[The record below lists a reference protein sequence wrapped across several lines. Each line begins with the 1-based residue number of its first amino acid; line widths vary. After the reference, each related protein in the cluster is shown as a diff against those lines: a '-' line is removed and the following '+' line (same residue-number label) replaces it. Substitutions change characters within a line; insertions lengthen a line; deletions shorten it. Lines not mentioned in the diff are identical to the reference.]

1 MVQVES
7 LANAIKQ
14 LKSDSK
20 LVPKSSSISQLGAF
34 LDKRG
39 ILRVDGR
46 LEKSNLTE
54 EENHSVILP
63 KKSAVYN
70 MIIQCSVF
78 SVDVSVKDTRVL

>member
-20 LVPKSSSISQLGAF
+20 LVPKSSSISQLGPF

-63 KKSAVYN
+63 QKSAVYN
-70 MIIQCSVF
+70 MIIQCSFF